1 MQSKT
6 GLTKS
11 NETEISKLRKV
22 AESMLLLMVGQ
33 LGVSLVVLTLFA
45 ISFLASPLRPLVWA
59 QLTAGAVLILGLLG
73 LVSIVVFRY
82 RKEIA
87 GLLRKR

>member
-1 MQSKT
+1 MESTERRLAKAAETILFLLT
-6 GLTKS
+6 GQILVVFS
-11 NETEISKLRKV
+11 V
-22 AESMLLLMVGQ
+22 LLLFG
-33 LGVSLVVLTLFA
+33 
-45 ISFLASPLRPLVWA
+45 ISFIASPLRPLVWA
-59 QLTAGAVLILGLLG
+59 QFAAAAVLILGLLV